1 MSKEF
6 RSVSFAFTV
15 NDYERLPEK
24 NGEQMYA
31 DDVVDELYDVLC
43 DAIDQWYAERGHELL
58 ASPPV

>member
-31 DDVVDELYDVLC
+31 DDVVDEIYEVLNESLM
-43 DAIDQWYAERGHELL
+43 DWYAERGHELL
-58 ASPPV
+58 ASEPV